1 MMVPR
6 YLNPHQSRD
15 HEPTTWENLLG
26 DAIERAYAA
35 GKHDLDSLV
44 AALNA
49 AGVPTPTGEA
59 WTPTVFAA
67 EMARLGA

>member
-1 MMVPR
+1 MADR

-15 HEPTTWENLLG
+15 HVPTVYENLLG

-35 GKHDLDSLV
+35 GKHDLDGLT

-59 WTPTVFAA
+59 WTPALFTA

>member
-1 MMVPR
+1 MAPR
-6 YLNPHQSRD
+6 YLNPHKARD
-15 HEPTTWENLLG
+15 HAPTVYENLLG

-35 GKHDLDSLV
+35 GKHDLDSLT

-59 WTPTVFAA
+59 WTPGLFTA